1 MWSARRPVRHD
12 PVRQTGVRGE
22 VGERFERIHDDSGVL
37 DLPSTLGAFIDMRTK
52 RGDAET
58 GFAVDQKVDLV
69 GEEVS
74 VVHGLW
80 TLYAR

>member
-1 MWSARRPVRHD
+1 
-12 PVRQTGVRGE
+12 
-22 VGERFERIHDDSGVL
+22 
-37 DLPSTLGAFIDMRTK
+37 MRTK